1 MAKFE
6 IVTQSQ
12 AELDSATGK
21 RAEIMSEY
29 IGYLNQLS
37 KGQAGKLTG
46 SNGESAGAIR
56 RRLGAAAKSLGKEVV
71 IKRKDDIVYFWIKPR
86 RGRPRKIR

>member
-46 SNGESAGAIR
+46 SDGENAGAIR